1 MKKNRAY
8 IMAFLI
14 LIIPCLVYAGAE
26 KAGRTS
32 TVFSIGLVLGAG
44 GLGDKGFND
53 SAYEGIERASQKLGI
68 RYDVLEFLGEA
79 QSAHLKGFVQEGLD
93 LIIVIGWENIGPLR
107 EAAQQFP
114 NQRFAYLEEVVE
126 APNITSVVFRELE
139 GDFLAGALCALL
151 SQSGKVGYLGGADVP
166 VIRRIEHGF
175 VQGVR
180 YINPDAVIISRLA
193 GGKND
198 FTGFGRPELG
208 RTLAVQ
214 MYDEGADILYCA
226 AGKTGL
232 GAIEA
237 AEAKDKL
244 IVMTSTDQR
253 WISPEHVMSSRTK
266 NMGTAAYMLVERL
279 IKGELKTETIELD
292 LATGGVGLAPL
303 ESDRIPNSVK
313 KRMPQL
319 EKDLIKGKIKVEEYV
334 RE

>member
-1 MKKNRAY
+1 MKKNRVCM
-8 IMAFLI
+8 IAFLF
-14 LIIPCLVYAGAE
+14 LFIPCVIWAG
-26 KAGRTS
+26 AGRTER
-32 TVFSIGLVLGAG
+32 TGRIFSVGLVLGAG

-53 SAYEGIERASQKLGI
+53 SAFEGVERASQKLGI
-68 RYDVLEFLGEA
+68 RYDVLEFLGES
-79 QSAHLKGFVQEGLD
+79 QSAHLQGFAQKGLD

-107 EAAQQFP
+107 EAALRYP
-114 NQRFAYLEEVVE
+114 DQRFAYLEETVE

-151 SQSGKVGYLGGADVP
+151 SQNGRVGYLGGADVL
-166 VIRRIEHGF
+166 VIRRIEYGF

-180 YINPDAVIISRLA
+180 YINPNTVILSRLA

-198 FTGFGRPELG
+198 FSGFGKPELG
-208 RTLAVQ
+208 RTLAAEL
-214 MYDEGADILYCA
+214 YDEGADIIYCA

-237 AEAKDKL
+237 AEAKDRL

-266 NMGTAAYMLVERL
+266 NIGNAVYMLIEKL
-279 IKGELKTETIELD
+279 IKGELQAKTIELD

-303 ESDRIPNSVK
+303 ESDRIPDKVK
-313 KRMPQL
+313 RRIESLK
-319 EKDLIKGKIKVEEYV
+319 KDLIKGEVKAEEYTS
-334 RE
+334 E